1 MKVLVIGSGGREHA
15 LAWKFSLDP
24 RVDRVFA
31 APGSAGMSAVAECVA
46 VGGEDIEGLANLVE
60 EVGIDLTV
68 VGPEAPLAAGVV
80 DLFRERGLRIFGPDR
95 AGARLEA
102 SKAFMKEIL
111 VSAGV
116 PTAEYS
122 EFGETEPAR
131 KFAAEL
137 GYPVV
142 IKADGLAAGKG
153 VVIAADADEA
163 RTAIES
169 MLEGGRFGEAG
180 SRIVVEEFLDGEEAS
195 FIALSDGKDVV
206 PFAPSQ
212 DHKAAFDGDR
222 GPNTGGMGAYSPAP
236 VVTQAME
243 REIVEQVL
251 RPTVGELRDRGIDF
265 RGVLYAG
272 LMITGGKIKVLEYN
286 VRFGDPECQPLM
298 VRLDCSLLDLVEACT
313 DGDASTARAV
323 WGDDAAACVVMASS
337 GYPDAYDKGKVISGI
352 DAATGL
358 DGVEVFHAGTSRDA
372 DGRWVTAGGRVLGVT
387 AKAPSIEEA
396 VRLAYDA
403 TAKIEWDGVHYRN
416 DIGYRA
422 IGREKGQG

>member
-142 IKADGLAAGKG
+142 IKADGLRSSRC
-153 VVIAADADEA
+153 
-163 RTAIES
+163 RTAKTW
-169 MLEGGRFGEAG
+169 
-180 SRIVVEEFLDGEEAS
+180 SRS
-195 FIALSDGKDVV
+195 RRRKTTR
-206 PFAPSQ
+206 PPSTE
-212 DHKAAFDGDR
+212 
-222 GPNTGGMGAYSPAP
+222 TGGPIRAAWG
-236 VVTQAME
+236 
-243 REIVEQVL
+243 RI
-251 RPTVGELRDRGIDF
+251 RPH
-265 RGVLYAG
+265 
-272 LMITGGKIKVLEYN
+272 
-286 VRFGDPECQPLM
+286 P
-298 VRLDCSLLDLVEACT
+298 
-313 DGDASTARAV
+313 
-323 WGDDAAACVVMASS
+323 W
-337 GYPDAYDKGKVISGI
+337 
-352 DAATGL
+352 
-358 DGVEVFHAGTSRDA
+358 
-372 DGRWVTAGGRVLGVT
+372 
-387 AKAPSIEEA
+387 
-396 VRLAYDA
+396 
-403 TAKIEWDGVHYRN
+403 
-416 DIGYRA
+416 
-422 IGREKGQG
+422 